1 MTMTIQILQLRTQS
15 RDLAREAQVSAAAMT
30 ALLMGLLLVLNQVVD
45 LALTLSPQGFL
56 GVFLE
61 RLGVLLSLV
70 LQAGFLLYCMA
81 VYRGELAEY
90 PLLFDAVPFAGKL
103 ILLYLLEGLLVYL
116 WSLLFL
122 IPGAIA
128 FYRYRFAVYNLCEDP
143 EISAV
148 EALRR
153 SRLQTAGHKLELF
166 CMDLTF
172 APWALVGQ
180 LPYLYSVYLLL
191 TDQPLPLP
199 DGVMTLL
206 CNLFLGVVDLFWLAR
221 HKLSMLGC
229 LEVCKADSGVG
240 AGMGRPGGPL
250 PLR

>member
-1 MTMTIQILQLRTQS
+1 MTMTIQILQLRTQA

-61 RLGVLLSLV
+61 ILGVLLSLV

-191 TDQPLPLP
+191 TDQPLP

>member
-1 MTMTIQILQLRTQS
+1 MTMTIQILQLRTQA

-61 RLGVLLSLV
+61 ILGVLLSLV

-81 VYRGELAEY
+81 VYQGELAEY

-122 IPGAIA
+122 IPCA
-128 FYRYRFAVYNLCEDP
+128 AVW
-143 EISAV
+143 
-148 EALRR
+148 R
-153 SRLQTAGHKLELF
+153 
-166 CMDLTF
+166 
-172 APWALVGQ
+172 
-180 LPYLYSVYLLL
+180 
-191 TDQPLPLP
+191 
-199 DGVMTLL
+199 
-206 CNLFLGVVDLFWLAR
+206 LGVR
-221 HKLSMLGC
+221 HYRSTG
-229 LEVCKADSGVG
+229 S
-240 AGMGRPGGPL
+240 
-250 PLR
+250 